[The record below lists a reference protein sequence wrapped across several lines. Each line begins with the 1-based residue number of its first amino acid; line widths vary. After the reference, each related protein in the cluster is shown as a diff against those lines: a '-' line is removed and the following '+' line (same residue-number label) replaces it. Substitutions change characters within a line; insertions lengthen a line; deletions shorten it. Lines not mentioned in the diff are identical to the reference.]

1 VRETLLIE
9 EYTEQINQL
18 KAIEVRL
25 RSQQEELIKN
35 LQGCVFAQIW
45 FEARLADLQIER
57 DEKVQQ
63 AAQASETDDFQE
75 TVRDKVRADSTS
87 LISSIPE
94 VVAPNS
100 FITSYE

>member
-1 VRETLLIE
+1 MRETLLIE

-63 AAQASETDDFQE
+63 AAQASETDDFQ